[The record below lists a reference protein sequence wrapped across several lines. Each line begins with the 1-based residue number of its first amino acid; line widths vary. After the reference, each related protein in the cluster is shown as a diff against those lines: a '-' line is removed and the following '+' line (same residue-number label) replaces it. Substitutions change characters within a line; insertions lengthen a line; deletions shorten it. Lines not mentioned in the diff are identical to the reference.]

1 MITMITKRMITKRL
15 FFKSVVPYKFPKH
28 IEKLTKIS
36 NCIYQD
42 AKGKSAEIS

>member
-1 MITMITKRMITKRL
+1 MENKLLFTKRL
-15 FFKSVVPYKFPKH
+15 FFKSVVPYKIPKN

-42 AKGKSAEIS
+42 AKGKSAVIS